1 MSEMIFLDS
10 NIWLYAMLTYQSQA
24 KSLACQNLIHA
35 NQDNIT
41 LSSQVV
47 IEVIANLLRKGNF
60 SEVQIVKFIEDV
72 YRDHLVID
80 VSPKVMLKASQLR
93 AKYSFSYF
101 DSLIVAAALETGSTL
116 LYSEDMHNGLV
127 VENQLTI
134 TNPFALAS

>member
-1 MSEMIFLDS
+1 MIFLDS